1 MELLLVQIR
10 KGEYKVDLC
19 SEICIIARDDFET
32 FITHLRRDDAEEAV
46 DM

>member
-1 MELLLVQIR
+1 MR

-19 SEICIIARDDFET
+19 SEICIIVRDDLET
-32 FITHLRRDDAEEAV
+32 SVTHLRGDNAEEAV